1 MAKMPQPFLISCKL
15 PAVRL
20 YELGDGRFQLVE
32 QGPIAPLMSGYRYL
46 LVERELALF
55 LHELGLERARQEP
68 AVLFNRA
75 TGEEMHTHV
84 RLHVSQFFTEDM
96 LSDIPLEGLR
106 LLAFNEQYYFASPEL
121 KDCLEASPFGGYLQF
136 SEGLEGFAKSAS

>member
-1 MAKMPQPFLISCKL
+1 MSLPFLISCKL

-20 YELGDGRFQLVE
+20 YELDDGRFQLIE
-32 QGPIAPLMSGYRYL
+32 QGPIAPWMSGYRYL
-46 LVERELALF
+46 VVERALALF
-55 LHELGLERARQEP
+55 LDELGLERARQEP

-84 RLHVSQFFTEDM
+84 RLHVSQFFTENM

-106 LLAFNEQYYFASPEL
+106 LLAFNDQYYFVSPAL
-121 KDCLEASPFGGYLQF
+121 KACLEASPFGSYLEF
-136 SEGLEGFAKSAS
+136 SEGL